1 MKPFTLTPFRRH
13 TLAGL
18 AFLSIASL
26 ASAADSSAVI
36 AKVGDTTIKLDE
48 IKPFFAKLSASDRDA
63 LTKNPAALNQVVR
76 KLIVQQLLYKE
87 ALTAG
92 WEKQPEVIAQLEQLK
107 QGAIAETYI
116 QSIAKVPDTYP
127 TAAEVEATYDAKKAT
142 LIVPRQLQLS
152 QIYVPR
158 PSDQDKAAV
167 DKAAARVEVIAKSL
181 KAPNADFVA
190 IAQSVATD
198 PELNGRGGEIGWLTE
213 TDIQPE
219 VRSRISGLP
228 KGGLTEVIKLPDG
241 WYILKVQDIKESR
254 PATLDEVRDQ
264 IVQALRNER
273 ARLNREAY
281 LAKIQQQ
288 NPVSINELELS
299 QLINTAKN

>member
-1 MKPFTLTPFRRH
+1 MKPFLIATFSRH
-13 TLAGL
+13 ALAGL
-18 AFLSIASL
+18 AFLSLTSL
-26 ASAADSSAVI
+26 ASAADSAVI

-48 IKPFFAKLSASDRDA
+48 IKPFFAKLSETDRDA
-63 LTKNPAALNQVVR
+63 LTKNPSALNQVVR
-76 KLIVQQLLYKE
+76 KLIIQQLLYKE
-87 ALTAG
+87 ALASG

-116 QSIAKVPDTYP
+116 QSIAKVPDNYP
-127 TAAEVEATYDAKKAT
+127 TAAEVEATFDAKKAT

-167 DKAAARVEVIAKSL
+167 DKAAARVEAIAKSL
-181 KAPNADFVA
+181 KAPNADFAA
-190 IAQSVATD
+190 IAQSVSTD

-219 VRSRISGLP
+219 VRSRISSLP

>member
-1 MKPFTLTPFRRH
+1 MKRSHIPSFGRQV
-13 TLAGL
+13 LAGL

-26 ASAADSSAVI
+26 ASAADSAVI

-48 IKPFFAKLSASDRDA
+48 IKPFFAKLSSTDRDA

-87 ALTAG
+87 ALANG
-92 WEKQPEVIAQLEQLK
+92 WEKQPEVVAQLEQLK

-116 QSIAKVPDTYP
+116 QSIAKVPDSYP

-152 QIYVPR
+152 QIYIPR
-158 PSDQDKAAV
+158 PSDQDKTAV
-167 DKAAARVEVIAKSL
+167 DKAAARVDAIAKSL
-181 KAPNADFVA
+181 KAPNADFSA
-190 IAQSVATD
+190 IAQTVAND
-198 PELNGRGGEIGWLTE
+198 PELNGRGGDIGWLTE

-219 VRSRISGLP
+219 VRSRISTLP

-281 LAKIQQQ
+281 LTKIQQQ

-299 QLINTAKN
+299 QLIGTAKN